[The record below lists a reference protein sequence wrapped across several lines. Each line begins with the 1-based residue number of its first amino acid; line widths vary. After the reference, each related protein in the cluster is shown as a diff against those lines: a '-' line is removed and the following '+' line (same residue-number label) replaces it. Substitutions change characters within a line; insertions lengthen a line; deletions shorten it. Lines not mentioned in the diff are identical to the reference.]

1 MTHSPIRV
9 LITDDHKVLREGLRL
24 LLNNEPDLTVVAE
37 AADGQQAIEIA
48 GDVQPDVIV
57 MDIGMEGMN
66 GLEAIKILREQQPQV
81 RIVVL
86 SMHKGRE
93 MVMQAIEAGC
103 DGYVPKSAA
112 HINLVN
118 AIRTVYAGQR
128 FLDPTAATAVLNT
141 LVEKEQENQLLT
153 ILSDR
158 ELEVLRFTALGYTSR
173 EIGLQL
179 SLSPKTIDTYRQRAM
194 EKLNLS
200 HRAELVQF
208 ALRAGLLNDLR

>member
-1 MTHSPIRV
+1 
-9 LITDDHKVLREGLRL
+9 
-24 LLNNEPDLTVVAE
+24 
-37 AADGQQAIEIA
+37 
-48 GDVQPDVIV
+48 
-57 MDIGMEGMN
+57 MDIGMEGMS

-141 LVEKEQENQLLT
+141 LVEKEKENELLT

-173 EIGLQL
+173 EIGL
-179 SLSPKTIDTYRQRAM
+179 A
-194 EKLNLS
+194 
-200 HRAELVQF
+200 
-208 ALRAGLLNDLR
+208 ALPQPQNDRHLPAAGHGKIKPQPPRRAGAICPARRAAQR